1 MDTAVKGG
9 KKDHYYTGNERALT
23 IIYHEILLN
32 NSSQEHILHS
42 GKTQRLTKWMAPV
55 LVDQKLPDFL
65 ILLNIQKASLKKT

>member
-42 GKTQRLTKWMAPV
+42 GKTQRLTK
-55 LVDQKLPDFL
+55 
-65 ILLNIQKASLKKT
+65 